1 MYKQGASH
9 FGVALNWCNNMFH
22 GRFTVVYLWP
32 ENCISL
38 ISYEI
43 KQEYLMNVKSAEM
56 ADSLAT
62 GVLVLG
68 SDLHIQYMNASAEVL
83 FGHSRRR
90 LIGDDYTRLFD
101 ESGIVLAFEK
111 VRETGDV
118 QSLRQ
123 FHLKSGQGEMIIV
136 DIVIS
141 AYSLNEE
148 NSLLLELSRIDQQL
162 RMTQEETLLSQ
173 LQTTQSLVRGMAH
186 EIKNPLGGLRGAAQL
201 LETEL
206 PSPDLKEYTRIIISE
221 ADRLQ
226 VLVDRMSGSQAP
238 SVNEEVNVH
247 EVLERVRKLV
257 SVDLSPEVTIRFD
270 YDPSIPDLMGDK
282 DKLIQIVLN
291 IVVNAV
297 KAVGA
302 KGDIIFKTRI
312 VRRYMLNQ
320 KVHRL
325 VLKLQII
332 DNGSGVPLS
341 VQDNVF
347 FPMVS
352 GSADGTGLGL
362 SIAQSLANAHDGLIE
377 FQSEPGN
384 TVFTLL
390 LPIATSQLKQGEK

>member
-1 MYKQGASH
+1 
-9 FGVALNWCNNMFH
+9 
-22 GRFTVVYLWP
+22 
-32 ENCISL
+32 
-38 ISYEI
+38 
-43 KQEYLMNVKSAEM
+43 MNVKSAEM

-62 GVLVLG
+62 GVLVLD
-68 SDLHIQYMNASAEVL
+68 SDLNIQYMNASAEVL

-90 LIGDDYTRLFD
+90 LIGEDYTRLFD
-101 ESGIVLAFEK
+101 ESSIVLAFEK
-111 VRETGDV
+111 VRESGDV

-123 FHLKSGQGEMIIV
+123 FHLKPGQGEMIIV

-141 AYSLNEE
+141 AYSLKEGD
-148 NSLLLELSRIDQQL
+148 SLLLELSRIDQQL

-173 LQTTQSLVRGMAH
+173 LRATQSLVRGMAH

-238 SVNEEVNVH
+238 SVNEAVNIH

-257 SVDLSPEVTIRFD
+257 SVELSPEVTIRFD

-291 IVVNAV
+291 IVVNAI
-297 KAVGA
+297 KAVGT
-302 KGDIIFKTRI
+302 KGEVIFKTRI

-320 KVHRL
+320 KAHRL

-332 DNGSGVPLS
+332 DNGAGVPLS
-341 VQDNVF
+341 VQDKVF

-384 TVFTLL
+384 TVFALL
-390 LPIATSQLKQGEK
+390 LPIATSQLNNQGEK

>member
-1 MYKQGASH
+1 MEINSLELTD
-9 FGVALNWCNNMFH
+9 AL
-22 GRFTVVYLWP
+22 T
-32 ENCISL
+32 
-38 ISYEI
+38 
-43 KQEYLMNVKSAEM
+43 
-56 ADSLAT
+56 T
-62 GVLVLG
+62 GVLLL
-68 SDLHIQYMNASAEVL
+68 SRDLNVQYVNASAEVL
-83 FGHSRRR
+83 FGNSRRR
-90 LIGDDYTRLFD
+90 LIGANYARLFD
-101 ESGIVLAFEK
+101 ETPLLATLEK
-111 VRETGDV
+111 IKESGDV

-123 FHLKSGQGEMIIV
+123 FHLKPIQGEMIIV

-141 AYSLNEE
+141 AYRHNEE
-148 NSLLLELSRIDQQL
+148 NMFLLELSRIDQQL
-162 RMTQEETLLSQ
+162 RLTQEETLVSQ
-173 LQTTQSLVRGMAH
+173 LRTTQSLVRGMAH

-206 PSPDLKEYTRIIISE
+206 PSSELKEYTSIIISE

-238 SVNEEVNVH
+238 SINAAVNIH

-257 SVDLSPEVTIRFD
+257 SAELPLDVTIRFD

-291 IVVNAV
+291 IVVNAI

-302 KGDIIFKTRI
+302 RGEIVFRTR
-312 VRRYMLNQ
+312 VLRRFMLNQ
-320 KVHRL
+320 KLHRL

-332 DNGSGVPLS
+332 DDGAGVPLT
-341 VQDNVF
+341 VKDKVF

-352 GSADGTGLGL
+352 GSPDGSGLGL
-362 SIAQSLANAHDGLIE
+362 SIAQSLANAHNGLIE

-390 LPIATSQLKQGEK
+390 LPIIIDQPII